1 MARAE
6 MLNRIRSEFWF
17 QFLGSPVTVVASF
30 VIVFIVLAC
39 VFANWVAPHTPF
51 DPATLSIMDNNLP
64 PVWQPNSDP
73 RFILGTDIQGR
84 DVLSAMLYGGRISLM
99 VGLGAVALSAFIG
112 MLIGL
117 LSGYFGGLT
126 DSILMRLAEI
136 QFAFPPILIALLFN
150 GILKT
155 TLSANMFAQAA
166 VPIMILSIGLA
177 GWVQFARIVRSSV
190 LVQRSQDYVTSC
202 RAIGLPTMTILLRH
216 ITPNVLSPVLVLAML
231 QIAVAIVTEAT
242 LSFLGLGT
250 PLTEPSL
257 GALIQVGSQYLFSG
271 IWWVVIFPGAMLLI
285 MVIAFNLVADWV
297 RDYLNPRLR

>member
-1 MARAE
+1 

-155 TLSANMFAQAA
+155 TLPANLFAQAA

>member
-1 MARAE
+1 
-6 MLNRIRSEFWF
+6 MLDRIRSEFWF
-17 QFLGSPVTVVASF
+17 QFLSSPVTVVSAII
-30 VIVFIVLAC
+30 IVVIVLAC

-64 PVWQPNSDP
+64 PAWLTGSDP
-73 RFILGTDIQGR
+73 RFVLGTDIQGR

-99 VGLGAVALSAFIG
+99 VGLGAVALSAAIG
-112 MLIGL
+112 MTIGL
-117 LSGYFGGLT
+117 VSGYFGGFT
-126 DSILMRLAEI
+126 DTILMRIAEI

-155 TLSANMFAQAA
+155 TLPAHLFAQAA
-166 VPIMILSIGLA
+166 VPIMILAIGLA

-202 RAIGLPTMTILLRH
+202 RAIGLPTTTILLRH
-216 ITPNVLSPVLVLAML
+216 ITPNILSPVLVLAML

-257 GALIQVGSQYLFSG
+257 GALIQIGSQYLFSG
-271 IWWVVIFPGAMLLI
+271 IWWVVIFPGTLLLI

-297 RDYLNPRLR
+297 RDFLNPRLR

>member
-1 MARAE
+1 

-17 QFLGSPVTVVASF
+17 QFLSSPVTVVSAII
-30 VIVFIVLAC
+30 IVLIVLAC

-64 PVWQPNSDP
+64 PVWMSGSDP
-73 RFILGTDIQGR
+73 RFVLGTDIQGR

-99 VGLGAVALSAFIG
+99 VGLGAVALSAAIG
-112 MLIGL
+112 MTIGL
-117 LSGYFGGLT
+117 LSGYFGGLVDT
-126 DSILMRLAEI
+126 ILMRIAEI

-155 TLSANMFAQAA
+155 TLPAHLFAQAA
-166 VPIMILSIGLA
+166 VPIMILAIGLA

-257 GALIQVGSQYLFSG
+257 GALIQIGSQYLFSG
-271 IWWVVIFPGAMLLI
+271 IWWVVIFPGTMLLI

-297 RDYLNPRLR
+297 RDFLNPRLR

>member
-1 MARAE
+1 

-17 QFLGSPVTVVASF
+17 QFLSSPVTVVSAIIIL
-30 VIVFIVLAC
+30 VIVLAC

-64 PVWQPNSDP
+64 PAWMSGSDP
-73 RFILGTDIQGR
+73 RFVLGTDIQGR

-99 VGLGAVALSAFIG
+99 VGLGAVALSAAIG
-112 MLIGL
+112 MTIGL
-117 LSGYFGGLT
+117 LSGYFGGLVDT
-126 DSILMRLAEI
+126 ILMRIAEI

-155 TLSANMFAQAA
+155 TLPAHLFAQAA
-166 VPIMILSIGLA
+166 VPIMILAIGLA

-257 GALIQVGSQYLFSG
+257 GALIQIGSQYLFSG
-271 IWWVVIFPGAMLLI
+271 IWWVVIFPGTMLLV

-297 RDYLNPRLR
+297 RDFLNPRLR

>member
-1 MARAE
+1 

-17 QFLGSPVTVVASF
+17 QFLSSPVTVVSAII
-30 VIVFIVLAC
+30 IVVIVLAC

-64 PVWQPNSDP
+64 PAWMSGSDP
-73 RFILGTDIQGR
+73 RFLLGTDIQGR

-99 VGLGAVALSAFIG
+99 VGLGAVALSAIIG
-112 MLIGL
+112 MTIGL
-117 LSGYFGGLT
+117 LSGYFGGLVDT
-126 DSILMRLAEI
+126 ILMRIAEI

-155 TLSANMFAQAA
+155 TLPAHLFAQAA
-166 VPIMILSIGLA
+166 VPIMILAIGLA

-257 GALIQVGSQYLFSG
+257 GALIQIGSQYLFSG
-271 IWWVVIFPGAMLLI
+271 IWWVVIFPGTMLLV

-297 RDYLNPRLR
+297 RDFLNPRLR